1 MNKKWICIF
10 MISFLLIACEKNG
23 EKEKIRPVKIQE
35 IGVNLSQEILSEYP
49 SSIQAKQE
57 AMLSFQVPGKIEKI
71 LVSLGD
77 RVKKGQVL
85 AKLEEQDYHLNL
97 EANAQKYEAS
107 KAVAENARLQF
118 ERVKTLYQNN
128 AIPKKDYDMALAQ
141 YKSAIAAEKANQAG
155 LSHAANEVYYGDLIA
170 PYDGIVS
177 KKMTEAGMVVAA
189 GTPILSISSEDVS
202 ELTIQVPA
210 KELEKIKEAQRYY
223 FILEEDKS
231 KTYPLTLKTISFT
244 PDITKST
251 YPIVFQLERDNIK
264 NLYAGMS
271 GTVVVALK
279 KEENSKILLPIS
291 AIFEENGSFVYLYG
305 KENKAEKREVKLGD
319 LQGNGEIQIISGL
332 KTGDKV
338 IIAGVSSIHEGQVI
352 KALPPTT
359 DTNVGNLL

>member
-10 MISFLLIACEKNG
+10 MISFLLIACEKNE

-107 KAVAENARLQF
+107 KAVAENAGLQF

-223 FILEEDKS
+223 FIVEEDKS

-244 PDITKST
+244 PDMTKST